1 MCVFSI
7 FCFSLSVH
15 KTIFIIGLLNG
26 LLISF
31 DKVLVAHPSM
41 IISYGCMR
49 LEPVA
54 PFFIVAKVREV
65 TRGLREVTWGLM
77 EVTLGFMEVT
87 WEPGRSL
94 GD

>member
-1 MCVFSI
+1 MYFPR
-7 FCFSLSVH
+7 CFSPPVH
-15 KTIFIIGLLNG
+15 ITIFIIELLNG

-31 DKVLVAHPSM
+31 DKVLAAHPSM
-41 IISYGCMR
+41 IISYACMR

-65 TRGLREVTWGLM
+65 TQGLREVTWGLR
-77 EVTLGFMEVT
+77 EVTWGFMEVT

-94 GD
+94 GY